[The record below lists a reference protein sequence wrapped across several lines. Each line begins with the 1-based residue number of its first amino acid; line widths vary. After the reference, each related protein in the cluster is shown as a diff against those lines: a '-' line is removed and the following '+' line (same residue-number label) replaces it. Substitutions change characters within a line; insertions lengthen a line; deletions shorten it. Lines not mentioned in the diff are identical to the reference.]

1 MSESNQI
8 DMNSLHNTVL
18 RETENDSLLEI
29 KPNFYQNL
37 SDFIGNLRKQ
47 EFDDVENKIK
57 DTMIEMVT
65 ELTSLLIHIRLE
77 KISNSDD
84 FDISYLLDEEKFI
97 LDSLDE
103 QNERTEMILSAT
115 INGKSKF
122 LESLAENHKI
132 KKVVIRFLDNVD
144 EIVGADLEKYG
155 PFKAEDIATIPYENA
170 QALIAKNIATK
181 VRWSI
186 FFKICTYNFIA
197 KNIATKVRWED

>member
-8 DMNSLHNTVL
+8 DINSLHNTVL

-29 KPNFYQNL
+29 NPNFYRFL

-47 EFDDVENKIK
+47 EFDEVENKIK
-57 DTMIEMVT
+57 DTMIEMAS
-65 ELTSLLIHIRLE
+65 ELTSLLINIRLE
-77 KISNSDD
+77 KISNSND
-84 FDISYLLDEEKFI
+84 FDIGHLLDEEKYI
-97 LDSLDE
+97 LDSQDE
-103 QNERTEMILSAT
+103 QNERKEMILSAT

-132 KKVVIRFLDNVD
+132 KKIVIRFLADVD

-155 PFKAEDIATIPYENA
+155 PFKTEDIATIPYENA

-181 VRWSI
+181 VRW
-186 FFKICTYNFIA
+186 
-197 KNIATKVRWED
+197 ED

>member
-47 EFDDVENKIK
+47 EFDGVEDKIK
-57 DTMIEMVT
+57 DTMIEMAS
-65 ELTSLLIHIRLE
+65 ELTSLLIQIRLE
-77 KISNSDD
+77 KISNSND

-97 LDSLDE
+97 LDSHEE

-181 VRWSI
+181 VRW
-186 FFKICTYNFIA
+186 
-197 KNIATKVRWED
+197 ED

>member
-8 DMNSLHNTVL
+8 DINSLHNTVL

-29 KPNFYQNL
+29 NPNFYRFL

-47 EFDDVENKIK
+47 EFDGVENKIK
-57 DTMIEMVT
+57 DTMIEMAS

-77 KISNSDD
+77 KIFDSNDY
-84 FDISYLLDEEKFI
+84 DIGHLLDEEKYI
-97 LDSLDE
+97 LDSQDE
-103 QNERTEMILSAT
+103 QNERIEMILSAT

-132 KKVVIRFLDNVD
+132 KKVVIRFLSEVD

-155 PFKAEDIATIPYENA
+155 PYKTEDIATIPYENA

-181 VRWSI
+181 VRW
-186 FFKICTYNFIA
+186 
-197 KNIATKVRWED
+197 ED